1 MTNTATQNLL
11 AKTSLIIALKMMT
24 VDRKLILYQIYE

>member
-11 AKTSLIIALKMMT
+11 GKTSLIIALKMMT